1 MSNTLEDYFK
11 TYSKDAI
18 IADLKN
24 SREKFLELMDI
35 AVNPSDKN
43 AWRACWILRSSMNR
57 NDERIQS
64 ISHQLLQILPEAKE
78 GHQRE
83 ILYLLDNIK
92 VSEEDEG
99 NLFNTCMNIW
109 EKTKSQP
116 SVRFHAFK
124 MILKTVKKY
133 PELASEIEFLTEPHF
148 MDSLTHGARHSV
160 NKLLKEFRS

>member
-124 MILKTVKKY
+124 MILKIMKKY